1 MDSRLV
7 RLDRP
12 NGWIGRVRRLL
23 QRRVIV
29 LVLPLDAA
37 GVLSVGVHDLVG
49 TGRPHPEMLTNVGME
64 VRCCVNRMVVH
75 RIDVDH
81 AEEDHLPLSLRESLL
96 RV

>member
-37 GVLSVGVHDLVG
+37 GVLSVGVHELVG
-49 TGRPHPEMLTNVGME
+49 TGRPHPEVLADI
-64 VRCCVNRMVVH
+64 RMKVTSLLDHVVE
-75 RIDVDH
+75 RVDVDH
-81 AEEDHLPLSLRESLL
+81 TEEDDLPFSM
-96 RV
+96 